1 MPGDPEVHDQHEDRE
16 EQAAPAD
23 EQTTVAWRGLGRRG
37 LLALVAVIVLL
48 TAAVVV
54 EAVVLWRYVGLAL
67 WPADLSLFHHHP
79 ESATLMS
86 WPAAAAVAGWIALV
100 AVIAV
105 GLRRWPGL
113 APKASAASSTSLST
127 SRSPRLVSRIT
138 GGMA

>member
-54 EAVVLWRYVGLAL
+54 EAVVLWR
-67 WPADLSLFHHHP
+67 DDD
-79 ESATLMS
+79 
-86 WPAAAAVAGWIALV
+86 IDV
-100 AVIAV
+100 AVVQDPTA
-105 GLRRWPGL
+105 GND
-113 APKASAASSTSLST
+113 T
-127 SRSPRLVSRIT
+127 IT
-138 GGMA
+138 VEKNSFYGHKTE